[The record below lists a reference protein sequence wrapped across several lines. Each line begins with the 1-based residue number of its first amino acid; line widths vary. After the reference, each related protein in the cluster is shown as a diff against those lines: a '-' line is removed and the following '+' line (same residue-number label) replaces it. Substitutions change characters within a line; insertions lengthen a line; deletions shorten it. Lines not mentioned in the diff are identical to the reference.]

1 MTSLDPALLATPPT
15 GVPVTGESD
24 VTPSSPGVFAAVLE
38 VAGTI
43 DARDIETRVLRAA
56 TNLLSVDTASLWLPH
71 GDGLVCPVAVGEH
84 ASGLVGA
91 RLPATDLD
99 ASLPVEEGLAV
110 ITASL
115 ASAGGAIG
123 ALRVARPREPSGE
136 LGSGEFTRGER
147 EVLDRIAA
155 AAGVAL
161 GNVQRVAANDRAP
174 DLALVM
180 EMSREIA
187 STLDLDRVMRSV
199 VNLAMKAV
207 PFDRGAIALYER
219 GTCDIRAVA
228 GVETVDRDDPEL
240 QDLAVRA
247 AWAAGIGEGFYLSDR
262 TEPASDAERVFLQ
275 IFGEDL
281 AADGV
286 ASGLYIPLKDDEGV
300 VGILVLESVRADFA
314 TPRQQELATI
324 LANQA
329 TVAMRNAQLYQQ
341 VPLADALGALHA
353 RKEAFLALPRQR
365 RLAMAIG
372 ILVAVG
378 ALTLIQWPLRVDAK
392 GPLFRPTARAEIR
405 PLTDGIIER
414 VLVREGTPVVQGAPV
429 IQLRDAELRA
439 ALAAATAATSA
450 AERSAASASSRGDAA
465 EERLQRMRADVLR
478 REAAIRDEHLRA
490 ATVRAPVSGVVL
502 TARPE
507 ERVGSWADA
516 GSPVLLIGRTDTLE
530 LDFTVDQRDVDR
542 VHPGDDVVLRVD
554 AFPQRTF
561 VGRVSALA
569 DVGIDTAGVVVFP
582 VRAVVPNADASLR
595 PGMVAYARVLTAPAS
610 LLGRVTREPAR
621 RLRLLWWRMW
631 S

>member
-15 GVPVTGESD
+15 GVPVTGASD
-24 VTPSSPGVFAAVLE
+24 AATASPAVFAAVLE
-38 VAGTI
+38 LAGTL
-43 DARDIETRVLRAA
+43 DARDIEAKALRAA
-56 TNLLSVDTASLWLPH
+56 TTLLGVDTASLWVPH
-71 GDGLVCPVAVGEH
+71 GDGFACPVAVGEH
-84 ASGLVGA
+84 AAGLMGARLSSTDVDA
-91 RLPATDLD
+91 RLPAED
-99 ASLPVEEGLAV
+99 GLTV
-110 ITASL
+110 MTALL
-115 ASAGGAIG
+115 ASAGGAAG
-123 ALRVARPREPSGE
+123 ALRVARTRE
-136 LGSGEFTRGER
+136 SGEFTRDER
-147 EVLDRIAA
+147 DVLNRLAA

-161 GNVQRVAANDRAP
+161 RNAAHVAANDRAR
-174 DLALVM
+174 DLALVS

-187 STLDLDRVMRSV
+187 STLNLDRVMRSV
-199 VNLAMKAV
+199 VNLAMKAL

-228 GVETVDRDDPEL
+228 GAESVDREDPEL

-247 AWAAGIGEGFYLSDR
+247 AWAAGVGQSFYLSDR
-262 TEPASDAERVFLQ
+262 TEPASDAERLFLQ
-275 IFGEDL
+275 IFADDL

-286 ASGLYIPLKDDEGV
+286 ASGLYIPLRDDEGV
-300 VGILVLESVRADFA
+300 VGILVLESTRPDFA

-329 TVAMRNAQLYQQ
+329 TVAMRNAQLYHQ

-365 RLAMAIG
+365 RLSLAIG
-372 ILVAVG
+372 ILVAVS
-378 ALTLIQWPLRVDAK
+378 ALTLIRWPFRVDAHA
-392 GPLFRPTARAEIR
+392 PLFRPTARAEIR

-414 VLVREGTPVVQGAPV
+414 VLVREGSSVVQGTPV

-439 ALAAATAATSA
+439 AFDAATAAAAA
-450 AERSAASASSRGDAA
+450 AERAAASASSRGDAA
-465 EERLQRMRADVLR
+465 EERLQRMRTDVLR
-478 REAAIRDEHLRA
+478 REAAVREDQLRA
-490 ATVRAPVSGVVL
+490 ATVRTPVSGVVL
-502 TARPE
+502 TTRPE

-516 GSPVLLIGRTDTLE
+516 GSPVLLIGRMDTLE
-530 LDFTVDQRDVDR
+530 LEFTVDQRDVGR
-542 VHPGDDVVLRVD
+542 VHRGDEVRLRVD

-561 VGRVSALA
+561 TGVVSGLA
-569 DVGIDTAGVVVFP
+569 DVGADTAGAIMFP

-610 LLGRVTREPAR
+610 VLGRVVREPAR

>member
-1 MTSLDPALLATPPT
+1 MAIDPAMLATPVT
-15 GVPVTGESD
+15 GVPL
-24 VTPSSPGVFAAVLE
+24 TPGATADAWFAATLDI
-38 VAGTI
+38 ASTL
-43 DARDIETRVLRAA
+43 DANEIEPKLLRAA
-56 TNLLSVDTASLWLPH
+56 TDLLSADGASFWQMHQGSLI
-71 GDGLVCPVAVGEH
+71 CPVAIGEG
-84 ASGLVGA
+84 AARLVGRRA
-91 RLPATDLD
+91 
-99 ASLPVEEGLAV
+99 ASDEITTLLEGEEALAV
-110 ITASL
+110 LSVPLTFGDVGAVRVTRDS
-115 ASAGGAIG
+115 AAGGAY
-123 ALRVARPREPSGE
+123 APAEHA
-136 LGSGEFTRGER
+136 T
-147 EVLDRIAA
+147 LDRLARAA
-155 AAGVAL
+155 EVAWR
-161 GNVQRVAANDRAP
+161 NARQVASNDRAR

-199 VNLAMKAV
+199 VNLAMKAL

-228 GVETVDRDDPEL
+228 GAENVDPDDPEL
-240 QDLAVRA
+240 QDLAARA
-247 AWAAGIGEGFYLSDR
+247 AWAAGIGESFYLSDR

-275 IFGEDL
+275 IFSDDL

-300 VGILVLESVRADFA
+300 VGILVLESATTDFA

-329 TVAMRNAQLYQQ
+329 TVALRNAQLYNQ

-353 RKEAFLALPRQR
+353 RKEAFLALPKQR

-372 ILVAVG
+372 ALAAVG
-378 ALTLIQWPLRVDAK
+378 TLTLVRWPLRVDAK
-392 GPLFRPTARAEIR
+392 APQFRPTARAEIR

-414 VLVREGTPVVQGAPV
+414 VLVREGTSVERGAPI

-439 ALAAATAATSA
+439 DYEAAVAAAAVADRAGASA
-450 AERSAASASSRGDAA
+450 ASRGDAA

-478 REAAIRDEHLRA
+478 REAAVREEQLRA

-502 TARPE
+502 TPRPE

-516 GSPVLLIGRTDTLE
+516 GSSVLVLGRTDTLE
-530 LDFTVDQRDVDR
+530 LEFGVDQRDVGR
-542 VHPGDDVVLRVD
+542 VNVGEEVRLRVD

-561 VGRVSALA
+561 TGRVTGLA
-569 DVGIDTAGVVVFP
+569 DVGVDTAGAIIFP
-582 VRAVVPNADASLR
+582 VRAAVPNVDSALR
-595 PGMVAYARVLTAPAS
+595 PGMVAYARVLTAPS
-610 LLGRVTREPAR
+610 SILGRAVREPAR